1 MIEENL
7 KGIFMLYP
15 KEVKLKV
22 EDQGCYILDKTMKKV
37 TFMYKSFDKRH

>member
-15 KEVKLKV
+15 KEIKLKI
-22 EDQGCYILDKTMKKV
+22 EDQGDYV
-37 TFMYKSFDKRH
+37 TFWRKL

>member
-7 KGIFMLYP
+7 KGLFMLYP

-22 EDQGCYILDKTMKKV
+22 EDQGRHV
-37 TFMYKSFDKRH
+37 TFWIKL